1 MTDPT
6 PVVDRYI
13 AIWNATDPED
23 RRDLVAGS
31 WAEDGAYLDPL
42 MQGEGHDGIDAMIA
56 AVQDRF
62 PGFVMSRTGPVDA
75 HNDRVRFNWALGPAG
90 AEPLVA
96 GLDVGVL
103 AQDGR
108 LASITGF
115 LDKVPG

>member
-6 PVVDRYI
+6 PVIDRYI

-42 MQGEGHDGIDAMIA
+42 MQSEGHDGIDAMIA

-62 PGFVMSRTGPVDA
+62 PGFVMIRTGPIDA
-75 HNDRVRFNWALGPAG
+75 HNGHVRFNWGLGPAG
-90 AEPLVA
+90 AEPVVA

-103 AQDGR
+103 ADDGR